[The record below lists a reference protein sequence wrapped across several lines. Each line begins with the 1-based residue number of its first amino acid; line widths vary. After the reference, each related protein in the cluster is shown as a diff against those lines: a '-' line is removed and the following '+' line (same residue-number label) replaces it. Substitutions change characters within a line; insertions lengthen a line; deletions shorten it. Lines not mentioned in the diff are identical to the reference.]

1 MPRSCQAL
9 KVSIISVSLPH
20 WCFFSLHSNSRGL
33 VVSNYSGRRFSKCS
47 SSYLRRMERFV
58 AVKYEVAWEVCRDR
72 VWVVAACRVLQPV
85 VLCVGVSLVS
95 YLFMI
100 LVLPRWYLSTSVF
113 LRRSFVSR
121 RWVCLSVGV
130 FLGGCDSRWVCFS
143 VDVSLGG
150 CVSRWVCFSVGAFLG
165 GCVSRWVCLSVD
177 VSFSR
182 CISRCVCS

>member
-1 MPRSCQAL
+1 VPRSCQAL
-9 KVSIISVSLPH
+9 RVSIISVSLPH
-20 WCFFSLHSNSRGL
+20 WYFFSLHSNSRGL
-33 VVSNYSGRRFSKCS
+33 VVSNYSGRRFFKCS

-72 VWVVAACRVLQPV
+72 VWVVAACRVVQPI
-85 VLCVGVSLVS
+85 VLCVGVSLVC

-130 FLGGCDSRWVCFS
+130 SLGGRVSRW
-143 VDVSLGG
+143 VSLGG
-150 CVSRWVCFSVGAFLG
+150 CVSRWVCFSVDVFLG
-165 GCVSRWVCLSVD
+165 GCVSRWVYLSVD
-177 VSFSR
+177 VSFSG